1 MDEQQLLALKP
12 ELDRFLDRFAPL
24 FGVEQNQ
31 AHARCFVQGLLHQGE
46 RKNSENIAEALAG
59 CNVRNLQAFITTGV
73 WQDTAVLAELR
84 RCLLE
89 VLADADAVCNY
100 DETGFPKKGTKSV
113 GVKRQYSG
121 TLGRTDNCQVAV
133 FANYYSSRGH
143 AFIDRRLFLPEEW
156 ANDAVRRGEAGVP
169 EGVVFRTK
177 PELAVEMLGVAVNE
191 GVPFRWV
198 GGDSVYG
205 DNPTFV
211 QAARQLGKW
220 YVVDITCDTR
230 VWREQPRV
238 IPAEQRPKPRRGPRP
253 TQPLVVGEAKRVD
266 EVIAA
271 LPAKVWRRVTVA
283 EGSQGPRVYEYAEVW
298 VWFSEEGLP
307 SPSERLLVRR
317 SISQKP
323 ELKYHRC
330 NAPAEVPLEK
340 VAAVRG
346 TRWTIE
352 EDIQSGKGECGLDE
366 YETRGW
372 VGWHHHTALSML
384 ALAFLVLQ
392 KQRLG
397 EKRETDQRAGSPRPV
412 ASPVAGARVGHHRNP
427 QVVELASAAQQAG
440 RRQPPQ
446 AASRRPA
453 PAATK

>member
-12 ELDRFLDRFAPL
+12 ELDRFLDRFTPL
-24 FGVEQNQ
+24 FGVEDNQ
-31 AHARCFVQGLLHQGE
+31 SHARRFVQGLLHQGE
-46 RKNSENIAEALAG
+46 RRNSENIAQAIAG
-59 CNVRNLQAFITTGV
+59 CNVRNLQAFITTGA
-73 WQDTAVLAELR
+73 WQDTAVLAEMR
-84 RCLLE
+84 GCVLE
-89 VLADADAVCNY
+89 TLADDDAACNY

-133 FANYYSSRGH
+133 FANYCSIKGH
-143 AFIDRRLFLPEEW
+143 TFMDRRLFLPEEW
-156 ANDAVRRGEAGVP
+156 ANDRARREEAGVP

-177 PELAVEMLGVAVNE
+177 PELALEMLTVAVAE

-205 DNPTFV
+205 DSPTFV
-211 QAARQLGKW
+211 QGVRQLGKW
-220 YVVDITCDTR
+220 YVVDTACDTR
-230 VWREQPRV
+230 VWTEEPQV
-238 IPAEQRPKPRRGPRP
+238 IPAEQRPKPKRGPRC

-271 LPAKVWRRVTVA
+271 LPAKAWRRVTVA

-307 SPSERLLVRR
+307 GPKERLLVRR
-317 SISQKP
+317 SIAQEP
-323 ELKYHRC
+323 EWKDHRS

-340 VAAVRG
+340 LAAVRG

-372 VGWHHHTALSML
+372 LGWHHHTALSML
-384 ALAFLVLQ
+384 ALAFLTLQ
-392 KQRLG
+392 RQRLG
-397 EKRETDQRAGSPRPV
+397 EKRGTDDSAGSARPA
-412 ASPVAGARVGHHRNP
+412 ASPVGSARVGHRRDP
-427 QVVELASAAQQAG
+427 QVVPLAPGTQQAG
-440 RRQPPQ
+440 HHQPSQ
-446 AASRRPA
+446 GARRRPA
-453 PAATK
+453 PAAAK